1 MPVAVLASFHP
12 KPGKFDQAETILKGM
27 VKTTR
32 AEPGCRV
39 YNLHRLTGDEPSLHI
54 YEVYD
59 DQAAVEHHRSMDYYK
74 QYRATI
80 PDLLAKPIEVK
91 FFEAVDV
98 KTG

>member
-1 MPVAVLASFHP
+1 MSEA
-12 KPGKFDQAETILKGM
+12 GGEAE
-27 VKTTR
+27 R
-32 AEPGCRV
+32 
-39 YNLHRLTGDEPSLHI
+39 LHRLPGDEPSLHI

-80 PDLLAKPIEVK
+80 PDMLATPIEVK
-91 FFEAVDV
+91 FLDAVDV